1 MIERA
6 KKRQKKER
14 RQNFDGEIE
23 TMPLIY
29 SSYAIITKMEDKK
42 KIVEKL
48 RLQYQDEY
56 KKLRRMKSIRSVNIA

>member
-6 KKRQKKER
+6 KKRQKKLR

-56 KKLRRMKSIRSVNIA
+56 KKLRRMKNIRSANIA